1 MTETKTNPLGSESIG
16 KLMMKFAVPSIIA
29 MLVGSLYNIVDQ
41 FFIGQAVG
49 TLGNAATNIAFP
61 FSTACLSLALLF
73 GIGGASSFNLAM
85 GRGDKEAAPYYV
97 GNAVTMLTSCGIV
110 LMVITLLFLEPILV
124 LFGAPDDV
132 MPYAKDYVLYTSFGF
147 PFLLLS
153 TGGGHL
159 IRADGSPKITML
171 CNIIGAVVN
180 TALDALFVL
189 VFDWKMIGA
198 AVATVIGQAVSA
210 IIVIVYV
217 CHYKT
222 VKLKLKH
229 FAVKLRY
236 LVKIASIGMGS
247 FFNQLAMMVVQVVL
261 NNQLK
266 NYGLLSVYGEAIP
279 IACSGIVMKVSQIFF
294 SVVIG
299 ISQGAQ
305 PIESYNYGAGNYRRV
320 KKALVTA
327 LIYSGA
333 VSLIA
338 YTIYRIFPYQI
349 LQMFDD
355 GTGGKL
361 YFEFGVKFFN
371 TFLFMNFLI
380 FLQPVISTFFSSIG
394 KAFKGVFLSLTR
406 QIIFFLPLIIL
417 LPLYMN
423 IDGIL
428 YAAPVADILSAMTAV
443 VMMLFELKNFK
454 RAEKGLK

>member
-1 MTETKTNPLGSESIG
+1 MTETKTNPLGTESIG

-73 GIGGASSFNLAM
+73 GIGGASSFNLAL
-85 GRGDKEAAPYYV
+85 GRGDKEDAPYYV
-97 GNAVTMLTSCGIV
+97 GNSVTMLASCGVV
-110 LMVITLLFLEPILV
+110 LMIITLVFLEPILV
-124 LFGAPDDV
+124 LFGAPNDV
-132 MPYAKDYVLYTSFGF
+132 MPYAVDYVRYTSFGF

-171 CNIIGAVVN
+171 CNIVGAVVN

-189 VFDWKMIGA
+189 VFDWKMVGA
-198 AVATVIGQAVSA
+198 AIATVVGQVVSA
-210 IIVIVYV
+210 VIVIIYV
-217 CHYKT
+217 SHYKT
-222 VKLKLKH
+222 VKLSLRH
-229 FAVKLRY
+229 FAVKFRY
-236 LVKIASIGMGS
+236 LAKIASIGMGS
-247 FFNQLAMMVVQVVL
+247 FFNQLAMMVVQIVL

-266 NYGLLSVYGEAIP
+266 DYGLLSVYGESIP

-305 PIESYNYGAGNYRRV
+305 PIESYNYGAGNYSRV
-320 KKALVTA
+320 KKALGTA
-327 LIYSGA
+327 LVYSGA
-333 VSLIA
+333 ISIIA
-338 YTIYRIFPYQI
+338 YIIYRIFPYQI

-355 GTGGKL
+355 GTGGEL
-361 YFEFGVKFFN
+361 YYEFGVKFFN
-371 TFLFMNFLI
+371 IFLFMNFLI

-394 KAFKGVFLSLTR
+394 KAGKGVFLSLTR
-406 QIIFFLPLIIL
+406 QIIFFLPLIIV
-417 LPLYMN
+417 LPLYMA

-443 VMMLFELKNFK
+443 IMVLFELRNFK
-454 RAEKGLK
+454 KAELNLK